1 MHPRRRSCPRET
13 APCGRPFPCGLGERV
28 TAAGERA
35 ATSRG
40 SHVLS
45 GGKAERHRKARRKTD
60 FPQTRTP
67 RSQAAPSG
75 CPRLCGKW
83 GPLVT
88 TEAPMHSGGFGS
100 GREGSRRGRLLSR
113 CAPALHAKCWRCL
126 CAATTSSRSDTG
138 ESDRLRPTCVTAA
151 PRNRHR
157 PAPAR
162 ALARVAARFP
172 APRLHPPW
180 VPRRCSTTNAS
191 GRSMP

>member
-1 MHPRRRSCPRET
+1 MHPLRRSGPRET

-67 RSQAAPSG
+67 RAQAAPSG

-88 TEAPMHSGGFGS
+88 TEAACTVGASAPVGRARDEAASYRAARRRCTRSAGGASARPRRVRDQTLARAIGSDQPALRRLPVNVIPPPPPRLLPRARGGFPVL
-100 GREGSRRGRLLSR
+100 RLLPPR
-113 CAPALHAKCWRCL
+113 GA
-126 CAATTSSRSDTG
+126 
-138 ESDRLRPTCVTAA
+138 DRG
-151 PRNRHR
+151 
-157 PAPAR
+157 
-162 ALARVAARFP
+162 
-172 APRLHPPW
+172 PP
-180 VPRRCSTTNAS
+180 P
-191 GRSMP
+191 